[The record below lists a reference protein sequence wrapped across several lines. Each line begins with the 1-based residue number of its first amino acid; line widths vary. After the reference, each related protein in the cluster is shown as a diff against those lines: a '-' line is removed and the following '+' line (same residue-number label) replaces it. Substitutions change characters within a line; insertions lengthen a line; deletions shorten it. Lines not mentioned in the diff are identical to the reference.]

1 MSDCQ
6 IDVEEQEV
14 QYMLLKYRVTSK
26 LYLSEC
32 IQLLSTTELMSFEYV
47 EMCFR
52 AKMFLIFRPFIF
64 LFCVTDIKRP
74 QLCALLHFGGYSE
87 LNVYFLPFMQ
97 VGTVA
102 YS

>member
-1 MSDCQ
+1 
-6 IDVEEQEV
+6 
-14 QYMLLKYRVTSK
+14 
-26 LYLSEC
+26 
-32 IQLLSTTELMSFEYV
+32 
-47 EMCFR
+47 
-52 AKMFLIFRPFIF
+52 MFLIFRPFIF